1 MTNTERGERL
11 LEGAEELHRELKS
24 ALERESWNLAVRR
37 AQEVVELTLKGL
49 LSLMGVEY
57 PKVHDVGQVFAR
69 EVEERKLAIPEEM
82 LSEIEDISADL
93 ARKRAPAFYFEA
105 EHDEAEARTAFTHAV
120 KVLQLGRQLAI
131 RLQESIEDEP
141 ENAGQ
146 LDG

>member
-1 MTNTERGERL
+1 MTNAERGERL

-24 ALERESWNLAVRR
+24 ALERESWNLAVRH

-69 EVEERKLAIPEEM
+69 EVEERKLAIPEET
-82 LSEIEDISADL
+82 LSEIKDISADL

-105 EHDEAEARTAFTHAV
+105 EHDETEARTAFIQAD
-120 KVLQLGRQLAI
+120 KVLQFGRKLAAQ
-131 RLQESIEDEP
+131 LQEPPED
-141 ENAGQ
+141 
-146 LDG
+146 D